1 MYLYSSCDF
10 LLQGD
15 EVSAFLRCSHLA
27 ETQLTDRQTNH
38 QKFTSL
44 TCNDNAVRYNNN
56 YIISHILTTK
66 ILTGKQNIRGAPKQ
80 CPRFLKVNK
89 NKKGMVNAIK
99 DLLYNIK
106 VHKIQIVILY
116 IKKETHLLNHWF
128 CASGVERAFIMP
140 VLFIFKIW
148 EVFSEPCS
156 FLFVFLSY
164 RKMNKK
170 LHGAAKYQL
179 DKDLREMLN
188 IN

>member
-66 ILTGKQNIRGAPKQ
+66 ILTGKQNIWGAPKQ

-116 IKKETHLLNHWF
+116 IKKKNLCSTTDFVLVGWKGHLSCLFCSSLN
-128 CASGVERAFIMP
+128 SGRFLVNH
-140 VLFIFKIW
+140 V
-148 EVFSEPCS
+148 VFCS
-156 FLFVFLSY
+156 FFCLIE
-164 RKMNKK
+164 K
-170 LHGAAKYQL
+170 
-179 DKDLREMLN
+179 
-188 IN
+188 